1 VRWAPRLEGLDIV
14 ALVLAVLLA
23 AAATAEGV
31 KQGNTLRDADEV
43 VFQTTLHDMQAGR
56 GYYPSMRDALI
67 VKEHT
72 PPTQIRAIR
81 PPTLFLLLRPLP
93 ERSWR
98 LVVGLLY
105 LAVLLGAWRLG
116 RPFGRYGGTL
126 AVIGGGVWLLAF
138 ADFLY
143 LHAELWGLPFLVWGA
158 VTVRWDDDIPPAA
171 LLALAV
177 CFRELF
183 GIAFVVA
190 AVVRHFRRPWIVA
203 TIALAVLAAVHA
215 YFASEVLGTRGR
227 EAALG
232 NEKLTLRFALRVI
245 SPGTG
250 TANFAFGVAVL
261 VLAVAGLVVAAR
273 SGDRAAWV
281 VGPFVLFMVPAA
293 ELSTRIYWSA
303 AWAVPATAFAPA
315 AVDAIAR
322 RYRSTSRSPTS
333 S

>member
-1 VRWAPRLEGLDIV
+1 LEGLDIV
-14 ALVLAVLLA
+14 ALVLAILLA

-31 KQGNTLRDADEV
+31 KEGNTLRDADEI

-67 VKEHT
+67 AKEHQA
-72 PPTQIRAIR
+72 PTQIRAIR

-98 LVVGLLY
+98 LVVGLVY

-143 LHAELWGLPFLVWGA
+143 LHAELWGLPFLIWGA
-158 VTVRWDDDIPPAA
+158 VAVRSGDDVPGAV
-171 LLALAV
+171 LLGLAV

-183 GIAFVVA
+183 GIAFVLA
-190 AVVRHFRRPWIVA
+190 AVIRRFRRPWIAA
-203 TIALAVLAAVHA
+203 TVVLAVLTVIHA
-215 YFASEVLGTRGR
+215 HFADEVLGTRGH

-250 TANFAFGVAVL
+250 TANFIFGVAVL
-261 VLAVAGLVVAAR
+261 VLAVAGLVLAAR
-273 SGDRAAWV
+273 DGDRAAWV
-281 VGPFVLFMVPAA
+281 IGPFVLFMVPAA
-293 ELSTRIYWSA
+293 VLSTRIYWSA

-315 AVDAIAR
+315 AVDAVAR
-322 RYRSTSRSPTS
+322 RYRSTRRSPTS